1 MNPIARYGL
10 MITGAIYCL
19 AALVRLYAEVIA

>member
-10 MITGAIYCL
+10 IVTGAIYCL
-19 AALVRLYAEVIA
+19 AALVRLYGEVFA